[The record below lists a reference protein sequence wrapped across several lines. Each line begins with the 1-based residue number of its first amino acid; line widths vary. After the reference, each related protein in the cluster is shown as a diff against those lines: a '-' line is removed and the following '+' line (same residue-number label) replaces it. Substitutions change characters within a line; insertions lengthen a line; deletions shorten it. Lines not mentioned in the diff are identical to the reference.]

1 MVAGLVD
8 KHPLVLIALNP
19 RNRNL
24 ILVTNQLSAWSYYL
38 VGTIRLVISDPLFF
52 LIGYWWGDAALVWTE
67 RRTRTLGKTLRR
79 WEGWFAKAAY
89 PLVFLAPN
97 QWICLFAG
105 AAGMEV
111 VPFFVVNIAGTEAR
125 LYALR
130 WLGNAFQ
137 RPIDDV
143 LHFISDYRTPLLIAS
158 IVIVLLLA
166 LSELRSGG
174 PNLEEI
180 EEIQEELATQ
190 DRRDLD
196 AEER

>member
-1 MVAGLVD
+1 
-8 KHPLVLIALNP
+8 
-19 RNRNL
+19 
-24 ILVTNQLSAWSYYL
+24 
-38 VGTIRLVISDPLFF
+38 
-52 LIGYWWGDAALVWTE
+52 
-67 RRTRTLGKTLRR
+67 
-79 WEGWFAKAAY
+79 
-89 PLVFLAPN
+89 
-97 QWICLFAG
+97 
-105 AAGMEV
+105 